1 MSSQERAREEERY
14 EEEVNERDKW
24 DKRAQRAL
32 VYINF
37 ESVNTTRMLFL
48 KKQLHAFKKDA
59 SETITAYI
67 TCLKDLMDQLL
78 SVEEY
83 VSDVDMV
90 SIAMNGLTV
99 NEANSPWSQLVTSL
113 MLRETTPCF
122 EELSALLL

>member
-1 MSSQERAREEERY
+1 MQG
-14 EEEVNERDKW
+14 
-24 DKRAQRAL
+24 L
-32 VYINF
+32 F

-48 KKQLHAFKKDA
+48 KQKLHAFKKDA

-67 TCLKDLMDQLL
+67 TRLKDITDELL
-78 SVEEY
+78 SMEEY

-113 MLRETTPCF
+113 MV
-122 EELSALLL
+122 